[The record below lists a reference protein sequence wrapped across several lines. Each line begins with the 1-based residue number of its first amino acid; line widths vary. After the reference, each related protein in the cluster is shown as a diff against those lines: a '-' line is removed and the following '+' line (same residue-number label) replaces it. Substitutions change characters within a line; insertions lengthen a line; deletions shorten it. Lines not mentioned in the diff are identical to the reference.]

1 MSRKK
6 EFNEIARSKKIE
18 ILGKDEIGN
27 DAHWKAAI
35 ALLTAYG
42 DSEVGFIYFE
52 PCLLNDTERPPD
64 IVICHPDICLLVVE
78 VKGYEISAMQRVVA
92 GSLIV
97 RAKDFNKPINSIR
110 QAEYSMY
117 KIKNLYERL
126 SEDQYDYPLFNSV
139 VFLPN
144 IKESEWA
151 EKIYNQSI
159 DGRVE
164 DR

>member
-1 MSRKK
+1 
-6 EFNEIARSKKIE
+6 
-18 ILGKDEIGN
+18 
-27 DAHWKAAI
+27 
-35 ALLTAYG
+35 
-42 DSEVGFIYFE
+42 
-52 PCLLNDTERPPD
+52 
-64 IVICHPDICLLVVE
+64 
-78 VKGYEISAMQRVVA
+78 MQRVVA

-97 RAKDFNKPINSIR
+97 RAKGFNKPINPIR

-117 KIKNLYERL
+117 QIKNFYERL
-126 SEDQYDYPLFNSV
+126 SEDQYDSPLFNSV

-151 EKIYNQSI
+151 EKTYNQSI